1 MEEDGTTAVRVVV
14 VMGEVGMTAVV
25 AVLRVT
31 RAVAG
36 GRPR

>member
-14 VMGEVGMTAVV
+14 MGEVGMTAVV
-25 AVLRVT
+25 VLRVT